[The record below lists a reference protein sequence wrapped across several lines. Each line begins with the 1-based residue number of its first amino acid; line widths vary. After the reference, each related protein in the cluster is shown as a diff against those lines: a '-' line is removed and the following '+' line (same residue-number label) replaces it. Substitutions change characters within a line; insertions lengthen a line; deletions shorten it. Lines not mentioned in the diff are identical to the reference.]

1 MKTDRRGFLAALAL
15 LPGLKWL
22 QPTTKLGITYPEW
35 LASTGPEYLA
45 LAVAPPEVFHGSF
58 RLGEKTRW
66 AAMSD
71 EARARVKDCERELET
86 YYEGSSSERSPRRT
100 ED

>member
-35 LASTGPEYLA
+35 LASTGPFNIVTIREAEYLA

-58 RLGEKTRW
+58 KLGVKTRE

-71 EARARVKDCERELET
+71 EARARVKDCEKELEK
-86 YYEGSSSERSPRRT
+86 ELDKLS
-100 ED
+100 